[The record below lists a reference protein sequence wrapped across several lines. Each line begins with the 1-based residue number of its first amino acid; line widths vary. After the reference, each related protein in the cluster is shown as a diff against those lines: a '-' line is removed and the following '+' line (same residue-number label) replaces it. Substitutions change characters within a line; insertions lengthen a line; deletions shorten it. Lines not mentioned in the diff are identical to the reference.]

1 MATKVYGQS
10 DDLLEFDGDVRGEVG
25 CYGSSDASEPNAAAI
40 FSDGTITEWTYD
52 KDGIWRCKVLAKG
65 SAFDRVDICVGDGK
79 DDYSDV
85 LHLSDGVKRAWAAKG
100 ALERVMRRMS
110 AADEALAAYDLSGP
124 AGGALVGQTA
134 PTEST
139 GTSLRDELTE
149 VIRWRFKSADGEPM
163 NGPLILEQAREIA
176 DAIAPMIEEAT
187 GEL

>member
-1 MATKVYGQS
+1 MTREDQIGALQRARAYTAEARENAMRIGMRWA
-10 DDLLEFDGDVRGEVG
+10 LE
-25 CYGSSDASEPNAAAI
+25 DAEREIDA
-40 FSDGTITEWTYD
+40 
-52 KDGIWRCKVLAKG
+52 VLAAL
-65 SAFDRVDICVGDGK
+65 SAPPPPAALVALVREWQEARKPAQLPAPGEF
-79 DDYSDV
+79 
-85 LHLSDGVKRAWAAKG
+85 LAETFRAA
-100 ALERVMRRMS
+100 VRRMS

-134 PTEST
+134 PAEST

-187 GEL
+187 GER